1 MFKQLVF
8 YSFNAACNTT
18 ISNSICS
25 VARVVVT
32 VIVVKNY
39 AFISCISFTFSLINV
54 NITYLLL
61 GGFELFCQDPF
72 RNNVSKHCGFPSFL

>member
-18 ISNSICS
+18 ISNSISS

-32 VIVVKNY
+32 VIVVENY

-54 NITYLLL
+54 NTYLFLEV
-61 GGFELFCQDPF
+61 FELFCQDPF
-72 RNNVSKHCGFPSFL
+72 RNNVSKHYGFPSFL